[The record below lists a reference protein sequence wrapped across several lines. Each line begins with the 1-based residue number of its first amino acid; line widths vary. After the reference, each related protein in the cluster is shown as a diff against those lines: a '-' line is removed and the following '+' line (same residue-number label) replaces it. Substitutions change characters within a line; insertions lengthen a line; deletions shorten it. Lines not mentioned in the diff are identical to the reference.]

1 MAQLSSISKTKN
13 GTWRVQLEN
22 RGKREY
28 RTFKLKTH
36 AQQFALQ
43 RSAELQRGQ
52 IATSRAAEKNTIGSV
67 LDVYKE
73 RVSKYKR
80 GKADP
85 SALRALKTNFEK
97 TRFIAL
103 TSNDVAEYRDA
114 RLALGRSPATV
125 VKELNLFRSIIDY
138 AIRDMGIF
146 LPSNVARLVKNPAVN
161 NERDRVFYDEEE
173 ELLFAS
179 MTNVPLRA
187 ICLLALETAC
197 RLGEL
202 LQLTWENTN
211 LEKRTAKLMMTKNGE
226 PRTIPLSGRAIE
238 ILSGYA
244 AAIACSTKRGCTGRI
259 FTNWVASDSFSKTFR
274 RAVNV
279 ARRNY
284 ESKSVASGQIPD
296 NLMLADLR
304 FHDFRHIATSRLAK
318 KIQNVIELS
327 RITGHSDL
335 RMLSRYYH
343 ITAEEL
349 AAKL

>member
-1 MAQLSSISKTKN
+1 LASISKTKN

-43 RSAELQRGQ
+43 RGAELQRGQ
-52 IATSRAAEKNTIGSV
+52 IATSRAAEKNTIGAV
-67 LDVYKE
+67 IDTYKE
-73 RVSKYKR
+73 RVSSLKR

-85 SALRALKTNFEK
+85 SALRALKANFGK

-103 TSNDVAEYRDA
+103 TSNDVAEYRDG

-125 VKELNLFRSIIDY
+125 VKELNLLRSVIDY
-138 AIRDMGIF
+138 AIRDVGIF
-146 LPSNVARLVKNPAVN
+146 LPANVARIVKNPIVN
-161 NERDRVFYDEEE
+161 NERDRVFYDGEED
-173 ELLFAS
+173 LFFAP
-179 MTNVPLRA
+179 MTNVSLRA
-187 ICLLALETAC
+187 ICLIALETAC

-202 LQLTWENTN
+202 LELTWENTN
-211 LEKRTAKLMMTKNGE
+211 LEKRIAKLAMTKNGE
-226 PRTIPLSGRAIE
+226 PRTIPLSPRAVE
-238 ILSGYA
+238 ILNDYA
-244 AAIACSTKRGCTGRI
+244 TAINPDPSSKRTSRI

-279 ARRNY
+279 AREKY
-284 ESKSVASGQIPD
+284 LAQLTAQGQTPD
-296 NLMLADLR
+296 AQMLEDLR

-318 KIQNVIELS
+318 KIPNVIELS